1 MTVAVILHVRLDPVS
16 RASNS
21 RAFSPQILLIV
32 ACASAAT
39 HRRQG
44 PGDGGFQEACAS
56 ASLRCSC
63 AAAACTK
70 RPAGT
75 GRRAVPS
82 TTSTS
87 HALSQT
93 TPSGELFFTIVRTRR
108 HRPGDIILSPG
119 YPDGSKGGIFCVS
132 RDNDV
137 IGTRS
142 WCPRRRVTTPG
153 TGSLVPART
162 QTTSIFY
169 INYFNITRRGVGWC
183 CMQRCARSSCGLA

>member
-1 MTVAVILHVRLDPVS
+1 MTVAVILHVHVVLSGPSLPCKQQQSVLSSDTT
-16 RASNS
+16 NS
-21 RAFSPQILLIV
+21 TMT
-32 ACASAAT
+32 CASAAT

-119 YPDGSKGGIFCVS
+119 YPDGSKGGIFVLAVTMTLSGPDLGVHDAVS
-132 RDNDV
+132 
-137 IGTRS
+137 
-142 WCPRRRVTTPG
+142 PR
-153 TGSLVPART
+153 
-162 QTTSIFY
+162 Q
-169 INYFNITRRGVGWC
+169 
-183 CMQRCARSSCGLA
+183 GLAR